1 MRAWLFGYRN
11 AIQEAG
17 TFCYG
22 EQCSV
27 LLPASRFKHRMVG
40 RSIWRSLPTVKSLLA
55 FLAALCA
62 SLSFAQAP
70 AKNDEIFRYRGA
82 DRDAR
87 LVERAK
93 QEGQVVLYTSLAPTE
108 SKPLADAFER
118 KYGVKVELWR
128 ALSDKV
134 VQRVITEAQ
143 GNRHT
148 VDVVETNGPE
158 MEALAQEKLLAEI
171 HSPYLADLPADG
183 IPPHRSWFPDR
194 LNFFVVGY
202 NTQKVQRSE
211 IPATYEG
218 FLDPKWKGRIGIEA
232 TDSEWMAAIVKKW
245 GDAKGMDYFRK
256 LAAMKPDMRKGHV
269 LLAQL
274 VATGE
279 VPVGLTMYNA
289 NIESLKKKGAPID
302 FVPVQPVIA
311 RPQGIGVARAA
322 PHPNAALL
330 FVDFVLSPE
339 GQKLYESMGRVPAS
353 TKVKSELNNF
363 PFVMTDPNIVLKES
377 QKWEG
382 LWNELFLN
390 K

>member
-1 MRAWLFGYRN
+1 MRIIA
-11 AIQEAG
+11 
-17 TFCYG
+17 T
-22 EQCSV
+22 
-27 LLPASRFKHRMVG
+27 
-40 RSIWRSLPTVKSLLA
+40 LA
-55 FLAALCA
+55 
-62 SLSFAQAP
+62 SFAAAIAMAAAP
-70 AKNDEIFRYRGA
+70 P
-82 DRDAR
+82 DAAWID
-87 LVERAK
+87 RAK
-93 QEGQVVLYTSLAPTE
+93 KEGAVTLYTSMQLVDSRPLTE
-108 SKPLADAFER
+108 AFEK
-118 KYGVKVELWR
+118 KYGIKVELWR

-143 GNRHT
+143 GSRHT

-256 LAAMKPDMRKGHV
+256 LAAMKPDLRKGHV

-311 RPQGIGVARAA
+311 RPQGIGVARSA

-363 PFVMTDPNIVLKES
+363 PFVMTDPNIVLKEAA
-377 QKWEG
+377 KWEG
-382 LWNELFLN
+382 IWNDLFIN

>member
-1 MRAWLFGYRN
+1 MR
-11 AIQEAG
+11 
-17 TFCYG
+17 
-22 EQCSV
+22 
-27 LLPASRFKHRMVG
+27 LLIAVAAFAASAC
-40 RSIWRSLPTVKSLLA
+40 LA
-55 FLAALCA
+55 QSA
-62 SLSFAQAP
+62 
-70 AKNDEIFRYRGA
+70 AKNEEVYGYRGA

-87 LVERAK
+87 LVQRAK
-93 QEGQVVLYTSLAPTE
+93 QEGTLSLYTSLAPTE
-108 SKPLADAFER
+108 SKPLAEAFEK

-134 VQRVITEAQ
+134 LQRAVSESQA
-143 GNRHT
+143 NRHAM
-148 VDVVETNGPE
+148 DVVETNGPE
-158 MEALAQEKLLAEI
+158 MEAIAQEKVLAELY
-171 HSPYLADLPADG
+171 SPYLADLPEGG
-183 IPPHRSWFPDR
+183 IPAHRLWYPDR

-202 NTQKVQRSE
+202 NTEKVKRAD

-218 FLDPKWKGRIGIEA
+218 FLDPKWKGRIGLEA

-245 GDAKGMDYFRK
+245 GEAKGMDFFRK
-256 LAAMKPDMRKGHV
+256 LAAMQPDMRKGHV

-302 FVPVQPVIA
+302 LVPVQPVIA
-311 RPQGIGVARAA
+311 RPQGIGVAKNA
-322 PHPNAALL
+322 PHPAAALL

-353 TKVKSELNNF
+353 TKVKSHLNDF
-363 PFVMTDPNIVLKES
+363 PFVMTDPSTVLKES
-377 QKWEG
+377 QKWEA
-382 LWNELFLN
+382 LWNELFMT

>member
-1 MRAWLFGYRN
+1 L
-11 AIQEAG
+11 
-17 TFCYG
+17 
-22 EQCSV
+22 
-27 LLPASRFKHRMVG
+27 
-40 RSIWRSLPTVKSLLA
+40 KSLFA
-55 FLAALCA
+55 CLAALIA
-62 SLSFAQAP
+62 PVVLAQAP
-70 AKNDEIFRYRGA
+70 AKNDELLRYRGA
-82 DRDAR
+82 DRATR
-87 LVERAK
+87 LIERAK
-93 QEGQVVLYTSLAPTE
+93 QEGSVVLYTSLAPTE
-108 SKPLADAFER
+108 SKPLAEAFEKR
-118 KYGVKVELWR
+118 YGIKVDLWR

-134 VQRVITEAQ
+134 VQRVITEARA
-143 GNRHT
+143 NRNT

-158 MEALAQEKLLAEI
+158 MEALAQEKLLAEV
-171 HSPYLADLPADG
+171 HSPYLEDLPADA
-183 IPPHRSWFPDR
+183 IPPHRTWYPDR

-202 NTQKVQRSE
+202 NTEKVKRSE
-211 IPATYEG
+211 LPATYEG
-218 FLDPKWKGRIGIEA
+218 FLDPRWKGRIGLEA
-232 TDSEWMAAIVKKW
+232 TDSEWMAAIVKRW
-245 GDAKGMDYFRK
+245 GESKGMDYFRK

-311 RPQGIGVARAA
+311 RPQGIGVAKDA
-322 PHPNAALL
+322 PHPAAALL

-377 QKWEG
+377 HKWEA
-382 LWNELFLN
+382 LWNELFLA